1 SLDSVV
7 SLRTF
12 SKAAGLAGARLGYA
26 LAAPAVAEQLRK
38 VLLPFSVSVMQV
50 AVGLAVLD
58 RPDLMAARVE
68 RVRQERDRVMT
79 AMAGIPGME
88 VYPSVTNFVLFRV
101 AEPAAVHRALLDAG
115 VVVRRQDHL
124 PGAA

>member
-1 SLDSVV
+1 
-7 SLRTF
+7 
-12 SKAAGLAGARLGYA
+12 
-26 LAAPAVAEQLRK
+26 
-38 VLLPFSVSVMQV
+38 
-50 AVGLAVLD
+50 D

-124 PGAA
+124 PGAAGCLRVSIGEPHENDAFLAALDMLRPVTP